1 MVVVVVTRVEC
12 VDCVPRVVAVVVVWL
27 ETVGGP
33 MVTLLL
39 MLLLEVVIMEELFGN
54 MVFFKVCLLTGSE
67 EIVAGTVVMFVG
79 ITSAVVVMLV
89 ACQRS

>member
-1 MVVVVVTRVEC
+1 M
-12 VDCVPRVVAVVVVWL
+12 DCGPRVLAAVVVWL
-27 ETVGGP
+27 ETGVVGGP
-33 MVTLLL
+33 TVTLLL